1 MGSAGGGA
9 AFGDGFALGGGGF
22 EVNSSTGGGTDD
34 FNHGDGQLTRA
45 SPKKLLLSSFKTL
58 RHWGISPC

>member
-9 AFGDGFALGGGGF
+9 AFGDGFLHRDGF
-22 EVNSSTGGGTDD
+22 EDNSSTGGATDD
-34 FNHGDGQLTRA
+34 FHHGDGQLTRA